1 MSWAHPKFGS
11 LLASCGFDGRVII
24 WQEGYNQKWQAIYT
38 SDDKLHTAS
47 VNSVA
52 WAPEEVGLV
61 LASASSDGSI
71 GFLAYNNGKW
81 ESTKIASAHEM
92 GALSVTWA
100 NPYPAGALFLGLW
113 NSNLPS
119 YIDRLF
125 ICLCSPGR
133 KPGGQEPTAPIS
145 DCDGC
150 DRRLRQHHQALAI
163 GRNVVYLG
171 PGIYFGMPHELGTMR
186 RLGTK
191 PRPPSGQ
198 HRELRPGRPG
208 VGLE

>member
-1 MSWAHPKFGS
+1 VSWAHPKFGS
-11 LLASCGFDGRVII
+11 LLGSCGFDGRVII
-24 WQEGYNQKWQAIYT
+24 WQEGYNRKWQAIYT

-113 NSNLPS
+113 NSILPS
-119 YIDRLF
+119 YMYRLF
-125 ICLCSPGR
+125 ICLCVAR
-133 KPGGQEPTAPIS
+133 QEAWWPRTNGS
-145 DCDGC
+145 NQ
-150 DRRLRQHHQALAI
+150 RLRWLQPAAATTPSSSGGWKKVRL
-163 GRNVVYLG
+163 
-171 PGIYFGMPHELGTMR
+171 PGSRKL
-186 RLGTK
+186 L
-191 PRPPSGQ
+191 
-198 HRELRPGRPG
+198 
-208 VGLE
+208 